1 MHPKNWAKWQTVQL
15 YCYSSIIIILYQ
27 SEITD
32 KVLPSPLP
40 WKKKKKALL
49 GELLVN
55 RLFEPLQV
63 HMILHL
69 NEVRN

>member
-1 MHPKNWAKWQTVQL
+1 MHPKKHWTKWQTVQL
-15 YCYSSIIIILYQ
+15 YCYSFIILYQ
-27 SEITD
+27 SEIAD

-40 WKKKKKALL
+40 SKKKALL
-49 GELLVN
+49 DELLVN

-69 NEVRN
+69 NEACN